1 VSNNGGAVILTGNFP
16 IPEDRRP
23 LLQQLVTELNREQLM
38 FLSGY
43 FAGAAAASPAGIPA
57 YQENLPGAHARAPQP
72 QLTSNVS
79 QFAPP
84 AAAASAAVSAAPTLT
99 VISASHTGNGR
110 KISEKLVAA
119 VQALGLQARL
129 VKAGDYNPRDIA
141 KEKLLY
147 VVISTHGDGDPPD
160 EARAIYEFLGTK
172 RAPQLPELQYS
183 VLALGDTSY
192 PKFCEAG
199 RVVDERLA
207 KLGAK
212 RLLPRVDC
220 DVDFEKLAQT
230 WVDDALARM
239 REIKDKLAPAGGQT
253 GSAIP
258 TGVAPQAAPAPVA
271 PELTRAHP
279 ATAEVLANQRIVGRG
294 ALREVRHVELA
305 FPGLGNLYKPGDAL
319 GIVHRN
325 PDGAIEAVLK
335 ATKLDGAATVTHE
348 GKTHTLVEWL
358 RDEREL
364 TRIARPLLVSVAK
377 QAKVDISELLNNAQ
391 AMAKLTASCQ
401 VSDVLA
407 SYPADWTPE
416 ALVGSLRPV
425 TGRVYSIASSPAA
438 VGDEVHLTVAVVGSD
453 TDRKL
458 LAGAA
463 SNFVVNTAVDSN
475 VQVWIEKNERFRV
488 PADGSR
494 DIIMV
499 GPGTGIAP
507 FRGFVQEREATG
519 ATGKNWLFFGG
530 RSLYH
535 DFLYQLE
542 WQQALKRKALHR
554 VDVAFSRDQAEKIY
568 VQHRIKQAGKE
579 LFSWL
584 QNGAYF
590 YVCGDASAMAPD
602 VNAALLD
609 IVREHGNM
617 DADDAQSWMADL
629 TADGRYL
636 RDVY

>member
-1 VSNNGGAVILTGNFP
+1 MSSGGVVIQGHFP
-16 IPEDRRP
+16 IPEERRDQ
-23 LLQQLVTELNREQLM
+23 LQQLTTELSREQLM
-38 FLSGY
+38 WLSGY
-43 FAGAAAASPAGIPA
+43 FAGAAAAAPSSIPA
-57 YQENLPGAHARAPQP
+57 FQNNLLGGAQARA
-72 QLTSNVS
+72 QLQTS
-79 QFAPP
+79 
-84 AAAASAAVSAAPTLT
+84 AASAAVAPIAPAAAAVAAPSLT
-99 VISASHTGNGR
+99 IISASHTGNGR
-110 KISEKLVAA
+110 KISEKLLAA
-119 VQALGLQARL
+119 VQALGVQARM
-129 VKAGDYNPRDIA
+129 VKAGDYQPREIA

-147 VVISTHGDGDPPD
+147 IVISTHGDGDPPD
-160 EARAIYEFLGTK
+160 EARGLYEFLGTK

-199 RVVDERLA
+199 RIVDERLA

-220 DVDFEKLAQT
+220 DVDFAKLAQT
-230 WVDDALARM
+230 WADDALARV
-239 REIKDKLAPAGGQT
+239 RDIKDKFAPAGG
-253 GSAIP
+253 AAAFAA
-258 TGVAPQAAPAPVA
+258 APGPAAPAVA
-271 PELTRAHP
+271 ELKREQP

-325 PDGAIEAVLK
+325 PEPAIAAVLK
-335 ATKLDGAATVTHE
+335 ATRLDAGASVTQD
-348 GKTHTLVEWL
+348 GKTHTLLEWL
-358 RDEREL
+358 RDEREI
-364 TRIARPLLVSVAK
+364 TRIARPLLTSVAK
-377 QAKVDISELLNNAQ
+377 QAGVDISELLGNAG

-407 SYPADWTPE
+407 SYPAEWTPE
-416 ALVGSLRPV
+416 ALVAALRPV

-438 VGDEVHLTVAVVGSD
+438 VGDEAHLTVAIVGSD

-463 SNFVVNTAVDSN
+463 SDFVINTPVDSS
-475 VQVWIEKNERFRV
+475 VQVWIERNERFRV
-488 PADGSR
+488 PADGAR
-494 DIIMV
+494 DIIMI
-499 GPGTGIAP
+499 GPGTGVAP
-507 FRGFVQEREATG
+507 FRGFVQEREAAG
-519 ATGKNWLFFGG
+519 ASGRNWLFFGG

-542 WQQALKRKALHR
+542 WQQALKRNSLQR
-554 VDVAFSRDQAEKIY
+554 LDVAFSRDQEQKIY
-568 VQHRIKQAGKE
+568 VQHRLREAGKD
-579 LFSWL
+579 LYAWL
-584 QNGAYF
+584 SNGAYL
-590 YVCGDASAMAPD
+590 YVCGDATAMAPD

-609 IVREHGNM
+609 VVREQGGM
-617 DADDAQSWMADL
+617 DADDAQAWVADL

>member
-1 VSNNGGAVILTGNFP
+1 VSGGVVIQGHFP
-16 IPEDRRP
+16 IPEERRDQ
-23 LLQQLVTELNREQLM
+23 LQQLATELNREQLM
-38 FLSGY
+38 WLSGY
-43 FAGAAAASPAGIPA
+43 FAGAAAAAPSSIPGFQANLLGGAQARAQLQSPAA
-57 YQENLPGAHARAPQP
+57 ATAAVAPI
-72 QLTSNVS
+72 
-79 QFAPP
+79 AP
-84 AAAASAAVSAAPTLT
+84 AAAAVPAPSLT
-99 VISASHTGNGR
+99 IISASHTGNGR
-110 KISEKLVAA
+110 KISEKLLAA
-119 VQALGLQARL
+119 VQALGVQARV
-129 VKAGDYNPRDIA
+129 VKAGDYQPREIA

-147 VVISTHGDGDPPD
+147 IVISTHGDGDPPD
-160 EARAIYEFLGTK
+160 EARGLYEFLGTK

-230 WVDDALARM
+230 WADDALARV
-239 REIKDKLAPAGGQT
+239 RELRINAPAGGV
-253 GSAIP
+253 AAHAAAP
-258 TGVAPQAAPAPVA
+258 TVAAAPAVV
-271 PELTRAHP
+271 ELKREQP

-294 ALREVRHVELA
+294 ALREVRHVELS

-325 PDGAIEAVLK
+325 PDSAIDAVLK
-335 ATKLDGAATVTHE
+335 ATRLDGGAAVTQD
-348 GKTHTLVEWL
+348 GRTHTLLEWL

-364 TRIARPLLVSVAK
+364 TRIARPLLTSVAK
-377 QAKVDISELLNNAQ
+377 QAGVDITELLGNAD
-391 AMAKLTASCQ
+391 AMAKLIASCQ
-401 VSDVLA
+401 VADVLGTYRA
-407 SYPADWTPE
+407 EWTPE
-416 ALVGSLRPV
+416 ALVAALRPV
-425 TGRVYSIASSPAA
+425 HGRVYSIASSPAA
-438 VGDEVHLTVAVVGSD
+438 VGDEAHLTVAIVGSD
-453 TDRKL
+453 SDRKL

-463 SNFVVNTAVDSN
+463 SDFVVKSPADSQ
-475 VQVWIEKNERFRV
+475 VQVWIERNDRFRV

-494 DIIMV
+494 DIIMI
-499 GPGTGIAP
+499 GPGTGVAP

-519 ATGKNWLFFGG
+519 ATGRNWLFFGG

-542 WQQALKRKALHR
+542 WQQALKRNALQR
-554 VDVAFSRDQAEKIY
+554 LDVAFSRDQEQKIY
-568 VQHRIKQAGKE
+568 VQHRIKQAGKD
-579 LFSWL
+579 LYAWL
-584 QNGAYF
+584 SNGAYL

-602 VNAALLD
+602 VNAALLA
-609 IVREHGNM
+609 VVAEQGGM
-617 DADDAQSWMADL
+617 DADDAQAWVADL

>member
-1 VSNNGGAVILTGNFP
+1 MSGGVVIQGNFP
-16 IPEDRRP
+16 IPEERRDQ
-23 LLQQLVTELNREQLM
+23 LQQLATELNREQLM
-38 FLSGY
+38 WLSGY
-43 FAGAAAASPAGIPA
+43 FAGAAAAAPSSIPGF
-57 YQENLPGAHARAPQP
+57 QNNLLGGHARA
-72 QLTSNVS
+72 QLQHAAVPAAV
-79 QFAPP
+79 APLAP
-84 AAAASAAVSAAPTLT
+84 AAAAAPSLT
-99 VISASHTGNGR
+99 IISASHTGNGR
-110 KISEKLVAA
+110 KISEKLLAA
-119 VQALGLQARL
+119 VQALGIQARV
-129 VKAGDYNPRDIA
+129 VKAGDYQPREIA
-141 KEKLLY
+141 KERLLY
-147 VVISTHGDGDPPD
+147 IVISTHGDGDPPD
-160 EARAIYEFLGTK
+160 EARALYEFLGTK

-207 KLGAK
+207 KLGAR

-230 WVDDALARM
+230 WADDALARV
-239 REIKDKLAPAGGQT
+239 REIKDKFAPAGGT
-253 GSAIP
+253 AA
-258 TGVAPQAAPAPVA
+258 TAPAAQA
-271 PELTRAHP
+271 PAIAELTRAQP
-279 ATAEVLANQRIVGRG
+279 ASAEVLANQRIVGRG

-325 PDGAIEAVLK
+325 PDSAIDAVLK
-335 ATKLDGAATVTHE
+335 ATKLDGAASVTHDK
-348 GKTHTLVEWL
+348 KTHALHEWL

-377 QAKVDISELLNNAQ
+377 QAKVDISELLSNSQ
-391 AMAKLTASCQ
+391 AMAKLTATCQ

-407 SYPADWTPE
+407 SYPAEWTPE
-416 ALVGSLRPV
+416 ALVDVLRPV

-438 VGDEVHLTVAVVGSD
+438 VGDEAHLTVAVVGSD

-463 SNFVVNTAVDSN
+463 SHFVVNTPTDSN
-475 VQVWIEKNERFRV
+475 VQVWIERNERFRV
-488 PADGSR
+488 PADASR

-499 GPGTGIAP
+499 GPGTGVAP

-519 ATGKNWLFFGG
+519 AGGRNWLFYGG

-542 WQQALKRKALHR
+542 WQQALKRKSLHR
-554 VDVAFSRDQAEKIY
+554 VDVAFSRDQPEKIY
-568 VQHRIKQAGKE
+568 VQQRLKEAGKE
-579 LFSWL
+579 LFAWL
-584 QNGAYF
+584 SNGAYF
-590 YVCGDASAMAPD
+590 YVCGDATAMAPD
-602 VNAALLD
+602 VNAALID
-609 IVREHGNM
+609 VVKTHGGM
-617 DADDAQSWMADL
+617 DADDAQAWVADL

>member
-1 VSNNGGAVILTGNFP
+1 VSSAVIIQGNFP
-16 IPEDRRP
+16 IPEDRRDQ
-23 LLQQLVTELNREQLM
+23 LQQLATELNREQLM
-38 FLSGY
+38 WLSGY
-43 FAGAAAASPAGIPA
+43 FAGAAAAAPSSIPGF
-57 YQENLPGAHARAPQP
+57 QNNLLGGQARA
-72 QLTSNVS
+72 QLSS
-79 QFAPP
+79 AAAPAAHTPAAP
-84 AAAASAAVSAAPTLT
+84 AAAAAPLPTVT

-110 KISEKLVAA
+110 KISEKLTAA
-119 VQALGLQARL
+119 VQALGMQARMI
-129 VKAGDYNPRDIA
+129 KAGDYQPREIA

-160 EARAIYEFLGTK
+160 EARGLYEFLGTK

-199 RVVDERLA
+199 RVIDERLA

-230 WVDDALARM
+230 WADDALARV
-239 REIKDKLAPAGGQT
+239 REYKDKHAPAGGV
-253 GSAIP
+253 A
-258 TGVAPQAAPAPVA
+258 TGVAPAAAPAAAV
-271 PELTRAHP
+271 PELTRANP

-294 ALREVRHVELA
+294 ALREVRHVELS
-305 FPGLGNLYKPGDAL
+305 FPGLGNLYKAGDAL

-325 PDGAIEAVLK
+325 PEPAIDAVLK
-335 ATKLDGAATVTHE
+335 ATKLDAAATVTHD
-348 GKTHTLVEWL
+348 GKTHSLLEWL

-364 TRIARPLLVSVAK
+364 TRIARPLLVQVAK
-377 QAKVDISELLNNAQ
+377 HANVDISELLGNAQ
-391 AMAKLTASCQ
+391 AMAKLTATCQ
-401 VSDVLA
+401 VSDILGT
-407 SYPADWTPE
+407 YPADWTAE
-416 ALVGSLRPV
+416 ALVNVLRPV

-438 VGDEVHLTVAVVGSD
+438 VGDEAHLTVAVVGSD

-463 SNFVVNTAVDSN
+463 SHFVVNTPADSN

-488 PADGSR
+488 PADGAR
-494 DIIMV
+494 DVIMV

-507 FRGFVQEREATG
+507 FRGFVQEREAAG
-519 ATGKNWLFFGG
+519 ASGRNWVFFGG

-542 WQQALKRKALHR
+542 WQQALKRKSVHR

-568 VQHRIKQAGKE
+568 VQHRIRQAGKE
-579 LFSWL
+579 LFAWL
-584 QNGAYF
+584 SNGAYF

-609 IVREHGNM
+609 VVREHGNL
-617 DADDAQSWMADL
+617 DADDAQAWVADL

>member
-1 VSNNGGAVILTGNFP
+1 VSGGVVIQGNFP
-16 IPEDRRP
+16 IPEERRDQ
-23 LLQQLVTELNREQLM
+23 LQQLTTELNREQLM
-38 FLSGY
+38 WLSGY
-43 FAGAAAASPAGIPA
+43 FAGAAAAAPSSIPGFQSNLLSGAQARAQHAPAGAPA
-57 YQENLPGAHARAPQP
+57 AVAPI
-72 QLTSNVS
+72 
-79 QFAPP
+79 AP
-84 AAAASAAVSAAPTLT
+84 AAAAAAVPTLT
-99 VISASHTGNGR
+99 ILSASHTGNGR
-110 KISEKLVAA
+110 KISEKLLAA
-119 VQALGLQARL
+119 VQALGVQARV
-129 VKAGDYNPRDIA
+129 VKAGDYQPREIA

-160 EARAIYEFLGTK
+160 EARAFYEFLGTK

-230 WVDDALARM
+230 WADDALARV
-239 REIKDKLAPAGGQT
+239 REIKDKFAPAAG
-253 GSAIP
+253 A
-258 TGVAPQAAPAPVA
+258 AAPAAFAAPAAQTPAV
-271 PELTRAHP
+271 PELTRAQP
-279 ATAEVLANQRIVGRG
+279 ATAEVLANQRIVGRQ

-325 PDGAIEAVLK
+325 PESAIDAVLK
-335 ATKLDGAATVTHE
+335 ATKLDGGATVAHE
-348 GKTHTLVEWL
+348 GKTHTLLEWL

-364 TRIARPLLVSVAK
+364 TRIARPLLVQVARH
-377 QAKVDISELLNNAQ
+377 ANVDITELLGNAE
-391 AMAKLTASCQ
+391 AMAKLTANCQ

-407 SYPADWTPE
+407 SYPAEWTPE
-416 ALVGSLRPV
+416 ALVGALRPV

-438 VGDEVHLTVAVVGSD
+438 VGDEAHLTVAVVGSD

-458 LAGAA
+458 LSGAA
-463 SNFVVNTAVDSN
+463 SHFVVNTAVDSN
-475 VQVWIEKNERFRV
+475 VQVWIEKNDRFRV
-488 PADGSR
+488 PADGAR

-499 GPGTGIAP
+499 GPGTGVAP
-507 FRGFVQEREATG
+507 FRGFLQEREAAG

-530 RSLYH
+530 RSLYQ

-542 WQQALKRKALHR
+542 WQQALKRKSLHR
-554 VDVAFSRDQAEKIY
+554 VDVAFSRDQLEKIY

-579 LFSWL
+579 LFAWL
-584 QNGAYF
+584 SNGAYF
-590 YVCGDASAMAPD
+590 YVCGDASSMAPD
-602 VNAALLD
+602 VNTALLE
-609 IVREHGNM
+609 VVSEHGGM
-617 DADDAQSWMADL
+617 DKDDAQAWLADL

>member
-1 VSNNGGAVILTGNFP
+1 MSSAVIIQGNFP
-16 IPEDRRP
+16 IPEDRRDQ
-23 LLQQLVTELNREQLM
+23 LQQLATELNREQLM
-38 FLSGY
+38 WLSGY
-43 FAGAAAASPAGIPA
+43 FAGAAAAAPSSIPGFQA
-57 YQENLPGAHARAPQP
+57 NLLGGQARAQH
-72 QLTSNVS
+72 
-79 QFAPP
+79 AP
-84 AAAASAAVSAAPTLT
+84 AAAAPAAFTPAAAPAAAPLPTLT
-99 VISASHTGNGR
+99 IISASHTGNGR
-110 KISEKLVAA
+110 KISEKLLAA
-119 VQALGLQARL
+119 VQALGMQARMI
-129 VKAGDYNPRDIA
+129 KAGDYQPREIA

-160 EARAIYEFLGTK
+160 EARGLYEFLGTK

-183 VLALGDTSY
+183 VLSLGDTSY

-230 WVDDALARM
+230 WADDALARV
-239 REIKDKLAPAGGQT
+239 REIKDKLTPVGAPVA
-253 GSAIP
+253 
-258 TGVAPQAAPAPVA
+258 TGVAQTTAAAAASV
-271 PELTRAHP
+271 PELTRAQP

-325 PDGAIEAVLK
+325 PEPAIDAVLK
-335 ATKLDGAATVTHE
+335 ATKLDAGATVTHE
-348 GKTHTLVEWL
+348 GKTHTLLERL

-364 TRIARPLLVSVAK
+364 TRIARPLLVQVAK
-377 QAKVDISELLNNAQ
+377 HANVDISELLGNAS

-407 SYPADWTPE
+407 SYPAEWTPT
-416 ALVGSLRPV
+416 ALVATLRPV
-425 TGRVYSIASSPAA
+425 HGRVYSIASSPAA
-438 VGDEVHLTVAVVGSD
+438 VGDEAHLTVAIVGSD

-475 VQVWIEKNERFRV
+475 VQVWIERNERFRV
-488 PADGSR
+488 PADGAR

-499 GPGTGIAP
+499 GPGTGVAP
-507 FRGFVQEREATG
+507 FRGFVQEREAAG

-530 RSLYH
+530 RSLY
-535 DFLYQLE
+535 Q
-542 WQQALKRKALHR
+542 
-554 VDVAFSRDQAEKIY
+554 
-568 VQHRIKQAGKE
+568 
-579 LFSWL
+579 
-584 QNGAYF
+584 
-590 YVCGDASAMAPD
+590 
-602 VNAALLD
+602 
-609 IVREHGNM
+609 
-617 DADDAQSWMADL
+617 
-629 TADGRYL
+629 
-636 RDVY
+636 

>member
-1 VSNNGGAVILTGNFP
+1 MSGGVVIQGNFP
-16 IPEDRRP
+16 IPEERRDQ
-23 LLQQLVTELNREQLM
+23 LQQLTTELNREQLM
-38 FLSGY
+38 WLSGY
-43 FAGAAAASPAGIPA
+43 FAGAAAAAPSSIPGFQSNLLSGAQARAQHAPAGAPA
-57 YQENLPGAHARAPQP
+57 AVAPI
-72 QLTSNVS
+72 
-79 QFAPP
+79 AP
-84 AAAASAAVSAAPTLT
+84 AAAAAAVPTLT
-99 VISASHTGNGR
+99 ILSASHTGNGR
-110 KISEKLVAA
+110 KISEKLLAA
-119 VQALGLQARL
+119 VQALGVQARV
-129 VKAGDYNPRDIA
+129 VKAGDYQPREIA

-160 EARAIYEFLGTK
+160 EARAFYEFLGTK

-230 WVDDALARM
+230 WADDALARV
-239 REIKDKLAPAGGQT
+239 REIKDKFAPAAG
-253 GSAIP
+253 A
-258 TGVAPQAAPAPVA
+258 AAPAAFAAPAAQTPAV
-271 PELTRAHP
+271 PELTRAQP
-279 ATAEVLANQRIVGRG
+279 ATAEVLANQRIVGRQ

-325 PDGAIEAVLK
+325 PESAIDAVLK
-335 ATKLDGAATVTHE
+335 ATKLDGGATVAHE
-348 GKTHTLVEWL
+348 GKTHTLLEWL

-364 TRIARPLLVSVAK
+364 TRIARPLLVQVARH
-377 QAKVDISELLNNAQ
+377 ANVDITELLGNAE
-391 AMAKLTASCQ
+391 AMAKLTANCQ

-407 SYPADWTPE
+407 SYPAEWTPE
-416 ALVGSLRPV
+416 ALVGALRPV

-438 VGDEVHLTVAVVGSD
+438 VGDEAHLTVAVVGSD

-458 LAGAA
+458 LSGAA
-463 SNFVVNTAVDSN
+463 SHFVVNTAVDSN
-475 VQVWIEKNERFRV
+475 V
-488 PADGSR
+488 P
-494 DIIMV
+494 
-499 GPGTGIAP
+499 
-507 FRGFVQEREATG
+507 G

-530 RSLYH
+530 RSLYQ

-542 WQQALKRKALHR
+542 WQQALKRKSLHR
-554 VDVAFSRDQAEKIY
+554 VDVAFSRDQLEKIY

-579 LFSWL
+579 LFAWL
-584 QNGAYF
+584 SNGAYF
-590 YVCGDASAMAPD
+590 YVCGDASSMAPD
-602 VNAALLD
+602 VNTALLE
-609 IVREHGNM
+609 VVSEHGGM
-617 DADDAQSWMADL
+617 DKDDAQAWLADL

>member
-1 VSNNGGAVILTGNFP
+1 VILQGNFP
-16 IPEDRRP
+16 IPDDRRDQ
-23 LLQQLVTELNREQLM
+23 LQQLATELNREQLM
-38 FLSGY
+38 WLSGY
-43 FAGAAAASPAGIPA
+43 FAGAAAAAPSSIPGF
-57 YQENLPGAHARAPQP
+57 QGNMLGAQARA
-72 QLTSNVS
+72 QL
-79 QFAPP
+79 APAAAPAAATPIAP
-84 AAAASAAVSAAPTLT
+84 AAAAVAAPTLT
-99 VISASHTGNGR
+99 IISASHTGNGR
-110 KISEKLVAA
+110 KICEKLAAA
-119 VQALGLQARL
+119 VQAAGVQTRV
-129 VKAGDYNPRDIA
+129 VKAGDFQPREIA

-160 EARAIYEFLGTK
+160 EARAFYEYLGSK

-183 VLALGDTSY
+183 VLALGDSSY

-230 WVDDALARM
+230 WADDALARM
-239 REIKDKLAPAGGQT
+239 REFKEKSAPAA
-253 GSAIP
+253 SATP
-258 TGVAPQAAPAPVA
+258 VAAGAAPAVA
-271 PELTRAHP
+271 AVPELLRTNP

-294 ALREVRHVELA
+294 ALREVRHVEVA
-305 FPGLGNLYKPGDAL
+305 FPGLGNLYRAGDAL

-325 PDGAIEAVLK
+325 PESAIAAVLK
-335 ATKLDGAATVTHE
+335 ATRLDADTAVAHD
-348 GKTHTLVEWL
+348 GKTHTLLEWL

-364 TRIARPLLVSVAK
+364 TRIARPLLVQVAK
-377 QAKVDISELLNNAQ
+377 QANVDISELLANAP

-407 SYPADWTPE
+407 SYPAEWTGA
-416 ALVGSLRPV
+416 ALVAALRPV
-425 TGRVYSIASSPAA
+425 SGRVYSIASSPAV
-438 VGDEVHLTVAVVGSD
+438 VGDEAHLTVAVVGSD
-453 TDRKL
+453 TDRRL

-463 SNFVVNTAVDSN
+463 SNYVVNTPTDSN
-475 VQVWIEKNERFRV
+475 VQVWIERNDRFRV
-488 PADGSR
+488 PADGTR
-494 DIIMV
+494 DMIMV
-499 GPGTGIAP
+499 GPGTGVAP
-507 FRGFVQEREATG
+507 FRGFLQEREAAG
-519 ATGKNWLFFGG
+519 SSGRNWLFFGG

-542 WQQALKRKALHR
+542 WQQALKRKTLHR

-568 VQHRIKQAGKE
+568 VQHRIRQAGKE
-579 LFSWL
+579 LFAWL
-584 QNGAYF
+584 SNGAYF

-602 VNAALLD
+602 VNAGLLD
-609 IVREHGNM
+609 VAREQGNM
-617 DADDAQSWMADL
+617 DADDAQAWVSDL

>member
-1 VSNNGGAVILTGNFP
+1 
-16 IPEDRRP
+16 
-23 LLQQLVTELNREQLM
+23 M
-38 FLSGY
+38 
-43 FAGAAAASPAGIPA
+43 
-57 YQENLPGAHARAPQP
+57 
-72 QLTSNVS
+72 
-79 QFAPP
+79 
-84 AAAASAAVSAAPTLT
+84 
-99 VISASHTGNGR
+99 
-110 KISEKLVAA
+110 
-119 VQALGLQARL
+119 
-129 VKAGDYNPRDIA
+129 
-141 KEKLLY
+141 
-147 VVISTHGDGDPPD
+147 
-160 EARAIYEFLGTK
+160 
-172 RAPQLPELQYS
+172 
-183 VLALGDTSY
+183 
-192 PKFCEAG
+192 
-199 RVVDERLA
+199 DERLA

-230 WVDDALARM
+230 WADDALARV
-239 REIKDKLAPAGGQT
+239 REFKEKHAPAT
-253 GSAIP
+253 GIA
-258 TGVAPQAAPAPVA
+258 TGVAQTTAPAA
-271 PELTRAHP
+271 AIPELTRANP

-305 FPGLGNLYKPGDAL
+305 FPGLGNLYRAGDAL

-325 PDGAIEAVLK
+325 PEPAIDAVLK
-335 ATKLDGAATVTHE
+335 ATRLDAAATVTHD
-348 GKTHTLVEWL
+348 GKTHTLLEWL

-364 TRIARPLLVSVAK
+364 TRIARPLLIQVAK
-377 QAKVDISELLNNAQ
+377 QANVDISELLANAP
-391 AMAKLTASCQ
+391 AMAKLTSSCQ
-401 VSDVLA
+401 VSDVLG

-416 ALVGSLRPV
+416 ALVSALRPV
-425 TGRVYSIASSPAA
+425 TGRVYSIASSPAV
-438 VGDEVHLTVAVVGSD
+438 VGDEAHLTVAVVGSD

-463 SNFVVNTAVDSN
+463 SHFVVNTAVDSN

-494 DIIMV
+494 DVIMV

-507 FRGFVQEREATG
+507 FRGFVQEREAAG
-519 ATGKNWLFFGG
+519 ASGRNWVFYGG

-542 WQQALKRKALHR
+542 WQQALKRKSVHR

-568 VQHRIKQAGKE
+568 VQHRIRQAGKE
-579 LFSWL
+579 LFAWL
-584 QNGAYF
+584 SNGAYF

-609 IVREHGNM
+609 VAREHGNM
-617 DADDAQSWMADL
+617 DADDAQGWVADL

>member
-1 VSNNGGAVILTGNFP
+1 VTSAVILQGNFP
-16 IPEDRRP
+16 IPEDRRDQ
-23 LLQQLVTELNREQLM
+23 LQQLATELNREQLM
-38 FLSGY
+38 WLSGY
-43 FAGAAAASPAGIPA
+43 FAGAAAAAPSSIPA
-57 YQENLPGAHARAPQP
+57 FQSNLLGGQARA
-72 QLTSNVS
+72 QLSS
-79 QFAPP
+79 AAPAPIAP
-84 AAAASAAVSAAPTLT
+84 AAAATAAVAAPSLT
-99 VISASHTGNGR
+99 IISASHTGNGR
-110 KISEKLVAA
+110 KICEKLAAA
-119 VQALGLQARL
+119 VQAAGVQARV
-129 VKAGDYNPRDIA
+129 VKAGDYQPREIA

-160 EARAIYEFLGTK
+160 EARAFYEYLGSK
-172 RAPQLPELQYS
+172 RAPQLPELQFS

-207 KLGAK
+207 KLGAR

-230 WVDDALARM
+230 WADDALARM
-239 REIKDKLAPAGGQT
+239 REFKEKSAPA
-253 GSAIP
+253 AP
-258 TGVAPQAAPAPVA
+258 VATGVAPAAETVA
-271 PELTRAHP
+271 ELTRANP
-279 ATAEVLANQRIVGRG
+279 ATAEVLANQRIVGRS

-305 FPGLGNLYKPGDAL
+305 FPGLGNLYKAGDAL

-325 PDGAIEAVLK
+325 PESAIDAVLK
-335 ATKLDGAATVTHE
+335 ATKLDAAATVAHE
-348 GKTHTLVEWL
+348 GKTHTLLEWL

-364 TRIARPLLVSVAK
+364 TRIARPLLVQVAK
-377 QAKVDISELLNNAQ
+377 QANVDISELLGNAP

-407 SYPADWTPE
+407 SYPAEWTPE
-416 ALVGSLRPV
+416 ALVSALRPV
-425 TGRVYSIASSPAA
+425 SGRVYSIASSPAA
-438 VGDEVHLTVAVVGSD
+438 VGDEAHITVAVVGSD

-463 SNFVVNTAVDSN
+463 SDFVVRTPADSN
-475 VQVWIEKNERFRV
+475 VQVWIERNDRFRV

-494 DIIMV
+494 DIIMI
-499 GPGTGIAP
+499 GPGTGVAP
-507 FRGFVQEREATG
+507 FRGFVQEREAAG
-519 ATGKNWLFFGG
+519 ASGRNWLFFGG

-568 VQHRIKQAGKE
+568 VQHRIRQAGKE
-579 LFSWL
+579 LFAWL
-584 QNGAYF
+584 SNGAYF

-609 IVREHGNM
+609 VVREQGNM
-617 DADDAQSWMADL
+617 DADDAQAWVSDL

>member
-1 VSNNGGAVILTGNFP
+1 VSSGVVIQGNFP
-16 IPEDRRP
+16 IPEERRDQ
-23 LLQQLVTELNREQLM
+23 LQQLATELNREQLM
-38 FLSGY
+38 WLSGY
-43 FAGAAAASPAGIPA
+43 FAGAAAAAPSSIPA
-57 YQENLPGAHARAPQP
+57 FQNNLLGGAQARVQLPASAP
-72 QLTSNVS
+72 V
-79 QFAPP
+79 APLQNAAVP
-84 AAAASAAVSAAPTLT
+84 AAAAAAAPSLT
-99 VISASHTGNGR
+99 IISASHTGNGR
-110 KISEKLVAA
+110 KICEKLLAA
-119 VQALGLQARL
+119 VQALGVQARM
-129 VKAGDYNPRDIA
+129 VKAGDYQPREIA
-141 KEKLLY
+141 REKLLY
-147 VVISTHGDGDPPD
+147 IVISTHGDGDPPD
-160 EARAIYEFLGTK
+160 EARGLYEFLGTK

-199 RVVDERLA
+199 RVIDERLA

-230 WVDDALARM
+230 WSDDALTRV
-239 REIKDKLAPAGGQT
+239 REIKDKF
-253 GSAIP
+253 
-258 TGVAPQAAPAPVA
+258 APAPAAGGFAVA
-271 PELTRAHP
+271 ATAPAPSVPELTRANP

-325 PDGAIEAVLK
+325 PGSAIEAVLK
-335 ATKLDGAATVTHE
+335 ATKLDGAATVSHE
-348 GKTHTLVEWL
+348 GRTHTLHEWL

-364 TRIARPLLVSVAK
+364 TRIARPLLVQVAK
-377 QAKVDISELLNNAQ
+377 QAKVDITELLGNAQ
-391 AMAKLTASCQ
+391 ALAKLTATCQ

-407 SYPADWTPE
+407 SYPAEWTAE
-416 ALVGSLRPV
+416 ALVSALRPV

-438 VGDEVHLTVAVVGSD
+438 VGDEAHLTVAVVGSD

-463 SNFVVNTAVDSN
+463 SHFVVNTPSDSN

-488 PADGSR
+488 PADGAR

-499 GPGTGIAP
+499 GPGTGVAP

-519 ATGKNWLFFGG
+519 ASGRNWLFYGG

-579 LFSWL
+579 LYAWL
-584 QNGAYF
+584 QNGAYL

-602 VNAALLD
+602 VNAAL
-609 IVREHGNM
+609 IEVVREQGNM
-617 DADDAQSWMADL
+617 DADDAQAWVADL

>member
-1 VSNNGGAVILTGNFP
+1 MSSGVVIQGNFP
-16 IPEDRRP
+16 IPEERRDQ
-23 LLQQLVTELNREQLM
+23 LQQLATELNREQLM
-38 FLSGY
+38 WLSGY
-43 FAGAAAASPAGIPA
+43 FAGAAMAAPSNIPA
-57 YQENLPGAHARAPQP
+57 FQNQLPGMQARAQLAPTAAAPQA
-72 QLTSNVS
+72 
-79 QFAPP
+79 FAPAVP
-84 AAAASAAVSAAPTLT
+84 QVAAAAAPVPTVT

-110 KISEKLVAA
+110 KISEKLVANI
-119 VQALGLQARL
+119 QALGLQARMI
-129 VKAGDYNPRDIA
+129 KAGDYQPREIA

-160 EARAIYEFLGTK
+160 EARGLYEFLGTK
-172 RAPQLPELQYS
+172 RAPQLPELQYA

-212 RLLPRVDC
+212 SLFARVEC
-220 DVDFEKLAQT
+220 DVDFEKLAT
-230 WVDDALARM
+230 KWSEDALAKV
-239 REIKDKLAPAGGQT
+239 RELKEKFAAPPG
-253 GSAIP
+253 
-258 TGVAPQAAPAPVA
+258 AAPAAFAPAAAAAPAA
-271 PELTRAHP
+271 PELTRAQP

-305 FPGLGNLYKPGDAL
+305 FPGLGNLYKAGDAL

-325 PDGAIEAVLK
+325 PDAAIDAVLA
-335 ATKLDGAATVTHE
+335 ATKLDPAATVTLD
-348 GKTHTLVEWL
+348 GKTHTLHEWL

-364 TRIARPLLVSVAK
+364 TRIARPLLVAVQERSKA
-377 QAKVDISELLNNAQ
+377 DLSELLDTRNTGALT
-391 AMAKLTASCQ
+391 KLTASSQ

-407 SYPADWTPE
+407 RYPAEWTPE
-416 ALVGSLRPV
+416 SLVGALRPV
-425 TGRVYSIASSPAA
+425 HGRVYSIASSPAA
-438 VGDEVHLTVAVVGSD
+438 VGDEAHLTVAVVGSD

-463 SNFVVNTAVDSN
+463 SHFVVNTAVDSN
-475 VQVWIEKNERFRV
+475 VQVWIEKNDRFRV
-488 PADGSR
+488 PADGAR

-499 GPGTGIAP
+499 GPGTGVAP
-507 FRGFVQEREATG
+507 FRGFLQEREAAG

-530 RSLYH
+530 RSLYT

-542 WQQALKRKALHR
+542 WQQALRRKSLHR

-568 VQHRIKQAGKE
+568 VQHRIRQAGKD
-579 LFSWL
+579 LFAWL

-602 VNAALLD
+602 VHAALLEV
-609 IVREHGNM
+609 VREQGNL
-617 DADDAQSWMADL
+617 DADDAQAWLADL

>member
-1 VSNNGGAVILTGNFP
+1 MSGAVILQGNFP
-16 IPEDRRP
+16 IPEDRRH

-43 FAGAAAASPAGIPA
+43 FAGAAAATPTGIPA
-57 YQENLPGAHARAPQP
+57 FTENLPGTQARTGQP
-72 QLTSNVS
+72 QL
-79 QFAPP
+79 APVAAGVTP
-84 AAAASAAVSAAPTLT
+84 IAAATAAAAAPTLT
-99 VISASHTGNGR
+99 IISASHTGNGR
-110 KISEKLVAA
+110 KISEKLLAA
-119 VQALGLQARL
+119 VQGLGLQARM
-129 VKAGDYNPRDIA
+129 VKAGDYNPREIA

-160 EARAIYEFLGTK
+160 EARALYEFLGTK

-230 WVDDALARM
+230 WADDALARM
-239 REIKDKLAPAGGQT
+239 REIKDKLAPT
-253 GSAIP
+253 SAP
-258 TGVAPQAAPAPVA
+258 AQFAAASAAAAPAPVA
-271 PELTRAHP
+271 AELTRAQP

-294 ALREVRHVELA
+294 ALREVRHVELS
-305 FPGLGNLYKPGDAL
+305 FPGLGNLYQPGDAL

-325 PDGAIEAVLK
+325 PDAAIDAVLK
-335 ATKLDGAATVTHE
+335 ATKLDAGATVTQD
-348 GKTHTLVEWL
+348 GKTHTLLEWL

-364 TRIARPLLVSVAK
+364 TRIARPLLVQVAK
-377 QAKVDISELLNNAQ
+377 QAKVDISELLGNAQ
-391 AMAKLTASCQ
+391 AMAKLTANCQ

-416 ALVGSLRPV
+416 ALVAALRPV
-425 TGRVYSIASSPAA
+425 HGRVYSIASSPAA
-438 VGDEVHLTVAVVGSD
+438 VGDEAHLTVAIVGSD

-488 PADGSR
+488 PADGAR

-499 GPGTGIAP
+499 GPGTGVAP
-507 FRGFVQEREATG
+507 FRGFVQEREASG
-519 ATGKNWLFFGG
+519 ASGRNWLFFGG

-568 VQHRIKQAGKE
+568 VQHRIRQAGKE
-579 LFSWL
+579 LFDWL
-584 QNGAYF
+584 SSGAYL

-609 IVREHGNM
+609 VVREHGNM
-617 DADDAQSWMADL
+617 DADDAQAWVADL

>member
-1 VSNNGGAVILTGNFP
+1 VSGGVVIQGNFP
-16 IPEDRRP
+16 IPEERRDQ
-23 LLQQLVTELNREQLM
+23 LQQLATELNREQLM
-38 FLSGY
+38 WLSGY
-43 FAGAAAASPAGIPA
+43 FAGAAAAAPSSIPGF
-57 YQENLPGAHARAPQP
+57 QNNLLGGGHARAQAASPAVP
-72 QLTSNVS
+72 AAV
-79 QFAPP
+79 APAP
-84 AAAASAAVSAAPTLT
+84 AAAAVVAPTLT
-99 VISASHTGNGR
+99 IISASHTGNGR
-110 KISEKLVAA
+110 KICEKLLAA
-119 VQALGLQARL
+119 VQGLGMQAR
-129 VKAGDYNPRDIA
+129 VIKAGDYQPREIA

-160 EARAIYEFLGTK
+160 EARGLYEFLGTK
-172 RAPQLPELQYS
+172 RAPQLPDLQYS

-207 KLGAK
+207 KLGAR

-230 WVDDALARM
+230 WADDALARV
-239 REIKDKLAPAGGQT
+239 REIKDKLAPA
-253 GSAIP
+253 APIA
-258 TGVAPQAAPAPVA
+258 TGVSQTTAAAAV

-305 FPGLGNLYKPGDAL
+305 FPGLGNLYKAGDAL

-325 PDGAIEAVLK
+325 PDSAIDAVLK
-335 ATKLDGAATVTHE
+335 ATRLDGAATVTHD

-364 TRIARPLLVSVAK
+364 TRIARPLLVQVAK
-377 QAKVDISELLNNAQ
+377 QANVDISELLANTQ
-391 AMAKLTASCQ
+391 AMARLTATCQ
-401 VSDVLA
+401 VSDILGT
-407 SYPADWTPE
+407 YPADWTPE
-416 ALVGSLRPV
+416 ALVNVLRPV

-438 VGDEVHLTVAVVGSD
+438 MGDEAHLTVAVVGSD

-463 SNFVVNTAVDSN
+463 SHFVVHTPVDSN
-475 VQVWIEKNERFRV
+475 VQVWIERNDRFRV

-499 GPGTGIAP
+499 GPGTGVAP
-507 FRGFVQEREATG
+507 FRGFVQEREAAG

-579 LFSWL
+579 LFAWL
-584 QNGAYF
+584 SNGAYF

-609 IVREHGNM
+609 VVREQGNM
-617 DADDAQSWMADL
+617 DADDAQAWLADL

>member
-1 VSNNGGAVILTGNFP
+1 MSSGVVIQGNFP
-16 IPEDRRP
+16 IPEERRDQ
-23 LLQQLVTELNREQLM
+23 LQQLATELNREQLM
-38 FLSGY
+38 WLSGY
-43 FAGAAAASPAGIPA
+43 FAGAAAAAPSSIPA
-57 YQENLPGAHARAPQP
+57 FQNNLLSGVQARAQHPAAG
-72 QLTSNVS
+72 
-79 QFAPP
+79 APAAVAPIAP
-84 AAAASAAVSAAPTLT
+84 AAAALPTLT
-99 VISASHTGNGR
+99 IISASHTGNGR
-110 KISEKLVAA
+110 KISEKLLAA
-119 VQALGLQARL
+119 VQALGMQARMI
-129 VKAGDYNPRDIA
+129 KAGDYQPREIA

-160 EARAIYEFLGTK
+160 EARGLYEFLGTK

-183 VLALGDTSY
+183 VLSLGDSSY

-220 DVDFEKLAQT
+220 DVDFEKLATT
-230 WVDDALARM
+230 WADDALARV
-239 REIKDKLAPAGGQT
+239 REFAEKLKPA
-253 GSAIP
+253 S
-258 TGVAPQAAPAPVA
+258 GVVTPMPSVAPAPVVA
-271 PELTRAHP
+271 ELHRANP
-279 ATAEVLANQRIVGRG
+279 ATAEVLANQRIVGRQ

-325 PDGAIEAVLK
+325 PDSAIGAVLK
-335 ATKLDGAATVTHE
+335 ATRLDGGATVSHE
-348 GKTHTLVEWL
+348 GKSHTLHEWL

-364 TRIARPLLVSVAK
+364 TRIARPLLVQVAK
-377 QAKVDISELLNNAQ
+377 QAKVDITELLGNAA

-407 SYPADWTPE
+407 SYPAEWTPE
-416 ALVGSLRPV
+416 ALVSTLRPV
-425 TGRVYSIASSPAA
+425 AGRVYSIASSPAA
-438 VGDEVHLTVAVVGSD
+438 VGDEAHLTVAVVGSD

-463 SNFVVNTAVDSN
+463 SHFMVNTPADSN
-475 VQVWIEKNERFRV
+475 VQVWIERNERFRV
-488 PADGSR
+488 PADGAR

-499 GPGTGIAP
+499 GPGTGVAP
-507 FRGFVQEREATG
+507 FRGFLQEREATG
-519 ATGKNWLFFGG
+519 ATGRNWLFYGG

-542 WQQALKRKALHR
+542 WQQALKRKSLHR
-554 VDVAFSRDQAEKIY
+554 VDVAFSRDQAQKIY
-568 VQHRIKQAGKE
+568 VQHRLKEAGKE

-584 QNGAYF
+584 SNGAYL

-602 VNAALLD
+602 VNAALLA
-609 IVREHGNM
+609 IVAEQGGM
-617 DADDAQSWMADL
+617 DADDAQAWVGDL

>member
-1 VSNNGGAVILTGNFP
+1 MSGAVIIQGNFP
-16 IPEDRRP
+16 IPEDRRDQ
-23 LLQQLVTELNREQLM
+23 LQQLATELNREQLM
-38 FLSGY
+38 WLSGY
-43 FAGAAAASPAGIPA
+43 FAGAAAAAPSSIPGF
-57 YQENLPGAHARAPQP
+57 QGNLLGGQARAQH
-72 QLTSNVS
+72 SS
-79 QFAPP
+79 
-84 AAAASAAVSAAPTLT
+84 AAAAPAAFTPPATAAAAAPLPTLT
-99 VISASHTGNGR
+99 IISASHTGNGR
-110 KISEKLVAA
+110 KICEKLLAA
-119 VQALGLQARL
+119 VQALGMQAR
-129 VKAGDYNPRDIA
+129 VIKAGDYQPREIA

-160 EARAIYEFLGTK
+160 EARGLYEFLGTK

-199 RVVDERLA
+199 RVIDERLA

-230 WVDDALARM
+230 WSDDALARV
-239 REIKDKLAPAGGQT
+239 REFKDKHSPAGNAASSAAQT
-253 GSAIP
+253 A
-258 TGVAPQAAPAPVA
+258 APVA
-271 PELTRAHP
+271 AVPELTRANP
-279 ATAEVLANQRIVGRG
+279 ATAEVLANQRIVGRQ
-294 ALREVRHVELA
+294 ALREVRHVELS

-325 PDGAIEAVLK
+325 PDSAIDAVLK
-335 ATKLDGAATVTHE
+335 ATKLDGGASVTHD
-348 GKTHTLVEWL
+348 GKTHTLHEWL

-364 TRIARPLLVSVAK
+364 TRIARPLLVQVAAL
-377 QAKVDISELLNNAQ
+377 AKVDITELLGNPS
-391 AMAKLTASCQ
+391 AMAKLTATCQ

-407 SYPADWTPE
+407 SYPAEWTAQ
-416 ALVGSLRPV
+416 ALVAALRPV

-438 VGDEVHLTVAVVGSD
+438 VGDEAHLTVAIVGSD

-463 SNFVVNTAVDSN
+463 SSFVIGTPLDSQVN
-475 VQVWIEKNERFRV
+475 VWIERNERFRV
-488 PADGSR
+488 PSDASR

-499 GPGTGIAP
+499 GPGTGVAP
-507 FRGFVQEREATG
+507 FRGFLQEREATG
-519 ATGKNWLFFGG
+519 ASGKNWLIYGG

-542 WQQALKRKALHR
+542 WQQALKRKSLHR
-554 VDVAFSRDQAEKIY
+554 VDVAFSRDQADKIY
-568 VQHRIKQAGKE
+568 VQHRIRQAGKE
-579 LFSWL
+579 LFAWL
-584 QNGAYF
+584 SNGASF
-590 YVCGDASAMAPD
+590 YVCGDASSMAPD

-609 IVREHGNM
+609 VVREHGNM
-617 DADDAQSWMADL
+617 DADDAQGWVADL

>member
-1 VSNNGGAVILTGNFP
+1 MSGAVILQGNFP
-16 IPEDRRP
+16 IPDDRRH
-23 LLQQLVTELNREQLM
+23 LLTQLATELNREQLLW
-38 FLSGY
+38 LSGY
-43 FAGAAAASPAGIPA
+43 FAGAAAATPSGIPA
-57 YQENLPGAHARAPQP
+57 FQENLPGAHARTAQP
-72 QLTSNVS
+72 TLASVTPVPTP
-79 QFAPP
+79 FAAAAAP
-84 AAAASAAVSAAPTLT
+84 AAAPSLT
-99 VISASHTGNGR
+99 IISASHTGNGR
-110 KISEKLVAA
+110 KISEKLLAA
-119 VQALGLQARL
+119 VQGAGVQARMI
-129 VKAGDYNPRDIA
+129 KAGDYNPRDIA

-160 EARAIYEFLGTK
+160 EARALYEFLGTK

-199 RVVDERLA
+199 RVLDERLA

-230 WVDDALARM
+230 WSDDALARV
-239 REIKDKLAPAGGQT
+239 REFKEKSSPAT
-253 GSAIP
+253 PVA
-258 TGVAPQAAPAPVA
+258 TGVAHPSAPTEAVP
-271 PELTRAHP
+271 LITRANP

-294 ALREVRHVELA
+294 ALREVRHVEVS

-325 PDGAIEAVLK
+325 PESAIDAVLK
-335 ATKLDGAATVTHE
+335 ATRLDAGAAVTHE
-348 GKTHTLVEWL
+348 GKTHTLLEWL
-358 RDEREL
+358 RDDREL
-364 TRIARPLLVSVAK
+364 TRIARPMLVAVAK
-377 QAKVDISELLNNAQ
+377 QAKVDITELLGNAQ
-391 AMAKLTASCQ
+391 AMAKLTATCQ

-407 SYPADWTPE
+407 SYPAEWTPE
-416 ALVGSLRPV
+416 ALIAALRPV

-438 VGDEVHLTVAVVGSD
+438 VGDEAHLTVAVVGSD

-463 SNFVVNTAVDSN
+463 SSFVVNTPVDSN
-475 VQVWIEKNERFRV
+475 VQVWIEKNDRFRV
-488 PADGSR
+488 PQDGSR

-499 GPGTGIAP
+499 GPGTGVAP
-507 FRGFVQEREATG
+507 FRGFVQEREAAG
-519 ATGKNWLFFGG
+519 ASGRNWLFFGG

-554 VDVAFSRDQAEKIY
+554 VDVAFSRDQSEKIY

-579 LFSWL
+579 LFAWL
-584 QNGAYF
+584 SNGAYF

-602 VNAALLD
+602 VHAALLD
-609 IVREHGNM
+609 VVREHGGM
-617 DADDAQSWMADL
+617 SDDDAQAWVADL

>member
-1 VSNNGGAVILTGNFP
+1 MSGNGGAVILTGNFP

-23 LLQQLVTELNREQLM
+23 LLQALVTELNREQLM

-57 YQENLPGAHARAPQP
+57 FQENLPGAHARAPQSQP
-72 QLTSNVS
+72 QLGSNVA
-79 QFAPP
+79 QFAP
-84 AAAASAAVSAAPTLT
+84 AAAASAAATLPTLT

-119 VQALGLQARL
+119 VQALGVQARL
-129 VKAGDYNPRDIA
+129 VKAGDFQPREIA

-147 VVISTHGDGDPPD
+147 IVISTHGDGDPPD
-160 EARAIYEFLGTK
+160 EARALYEFLGTK

-220 DVDFEKLAQT
+220 DVDFETLAKT
-230 WVDDALARM
+230 WSDDALARV
-239 REIKDKLAPAGGQT
+239 RELKEKLTPASGASSAVVQNAPLQREAT
-253 GSAIP
+253 
-258 TGVAPQAAPAPVA
+258 
-271 PELTRAHP
+271 PEITRANP
-279 ATAEVLANQRIVGRG
+279 VTAEVLANQRIVGRG

-325 PDGAIEAVLK
+325 PDAAIDAVLK
-335 ATKLDGAATVTHE
+335 ATQLDGAATVAHE
-348 GKTHTLVEWL
+348 GKSHSLSEWL
-358 RDEREL
+358 RNEREL
-364 TRIARPLLVSVAK
+364 TRIARPLLVSVAR
-377 QAKVDISELLNNAQ
+377 QAKVDISELLANAD
-391 AMAKLTASCQ
+391 AMAKLTANCQ

-407 SYPADWTPE
+407 SYPAEWTPE
-416 ALVGSLRPV
+416 ALVSALRPV
-425 TGRVYSIASSPAA
+425 HGRVYSIASSPAA
-438 VGDEVHLTVAVVGSD
+438 VGDEAHLTVAVVGSD

-458 LAGAA
+458 LSGAA
-463 SNFVVNTAVDSN
+463 SKFVVDTAVDSN
-475 VQVWIEKNERFRV
+475 VQIWIEKNERFRV
-488 PADGSR
+488 PADASR
-494 DIIMV
+494 DMIMV

-507 FRGFVQEREATG
+507 FRGFLQEREATG
-519 ATGKNWLFFGG
+519 ATGRNWLFFGG
-530 RSLYH
+530 RSLYQ

-542 WQQALKRKALHR
+542 WQQALKRKSLHR

-568 VQHRIKQAGKE
+568 VQHRIRQAGKE
-579 LFSWL
+579 LFAWL

-590 YVCGDASAMAPD
+590 YVCGDASSMAPD

-609 IVREHGNM
+609 VVREHGNL
-617 DADDAQSWMADL
+617 DADDAQAWLADL

>member
-1 VSNNGGAVILTGNFP
+1 MTGAVILQGNFP
-16 IPEDRRP
+16 IPDDRRDQ
-23 LLQQLVTELNREQLM
+23 LQQLATELNREQLM
-38 FLSGY
+38 WLSGY
-43 FAGAAAASPAGIPA
+43 FAGAAAAAPSSIPGF
-57 YQENLPGAHARAPQP
+57 QGNMLGAQARA
-72 QLTSNVS
+72 QL
-79 QFAPP
+79 APANAAAAATPIMP
-84 AAAASAAVSAAPTLT
+84 AAAAVAVPTLT
-99 VISASHTGNGR
+99 IISASHTGNGR
-110 KISEKLVAA
+110 KICEKLAAA
-119 VQALGLQARL
+119 VQAAGVQARV
-129 VKAGDYNPRDIA
+129 VKAGDFQPREIA

-160 EARAIYEFLGTK
+160 EARAFYEYLGSK

-183 VLALGDTSY
+183 VLALGDSSY

-230 WVDDALARM
+230 WADDALARM
-239 REIKDKLAPAGGQT
+239 REFKEKLAPAV
-253 GSAIP
+253 SATP
-258 TGVAPQAAPAPVA
+258 VASAAPAVA
-271 PELTRAHP
+271 AVPELHRSNP
-279 ATAEVLANQRIVGRG
+279 ATAELLANQRIVGRG
-294 ALREVRHVELA
+294 ALREVRHVEVS
-305 FPGLGNLYKPGDAL
+305 FPGLGNHYKPGDAL

-325 PDGAIEAVLK
+325 PDSAIDAVLK
-335 ATKLDGAATVTHE
+335 ATRLDAAASVAHE
-348 GKTHTLVEWL
+348 GKTHSLLEWL

-364 TRIARPLLVSVAK
+364 TRIARPLLVQVAK
-377 QAKVDISELLNNAQ
+377 QANVDISELLANAA

-407 SYPADWTPE
+407 SYPAEWTPE
-416 ALVGSLRPV
+416 ALVAALRPV
-425 TGRVYSIASSPAA
+425 SGRVYSIASSPAA
-438 VGDEVHLTVAVVGSD
+438 VGDEAHLTVAVVGSD
-453 TDRKL
+453 TDRRL

-463 SNFVVNTAVDSN
+463 SSFVVTTPADNN
-475 VQVWIEKNERFRV
+475 VQVWIERNERFRV

-494 DIIMV
+494 DIIMI
-499 GPGTGIAP
+499 GPGTGVAP

-519 ATGKNWLFFGG
+519 ASGRNWLFFGG

-568 VQHRIKQAGKE
+568 VQHRIRQAGKE
-579 LFSWL
+579 LFAWL
-584 QNGAYF
+584 SNGAYF

-609 IVREHGNM
+609 VVREHGNL
-617 DADDAQSWMADL
+617 DADDAQAWVSDL